1 MLRSETM
8 SQKDLIEELRR
19 YLAQRDTEFEAFATT
34 KGGLESQITE
44 FSKTLMERTLTVEEL
59 QRLNR
64 DLSLAVDSH
73 FSVAN
78 SRRYLS

>member
-19 YLAQRDTEFEAFATT
+19 YLAQRDTEFEAFATA